1 MKEARF
7 IGQIHTV
14 TIMVFIKKISISLLV
29 LLFALS
35 GFSQD
40 GIFYE
45 NTYAGETS
53 ICAWKSTFLLEN
65 PGRGSQ
71 QVGTILF
78 TEELEHLGKE
88 AFVRGENH
96 NYVWVK
102 TRDGNTGWIEESF
115 IVRNGGVVVIM
126 ESAVIYDKPA
136 TLSSRTNS
144 FFGAGEI
151 AILSD
156 FREGWIRLTS
166 QYRERTGWIEGYNRI
181 SVEDAD
187 IETASLLAVAMEN
200 RNLNDRR
207 AQLRKISETRGRIS
221 PGMAAILDA
230 SINGTYATP
239 ATSAPTVSRPVSTQP
254 VKPATNTPDPW
265 QGGEDVFVDD
275 GTTGSPSVA
284 RDNSQTQGMVIKEV
298 IDMQT
303 GRSYQRVYETG
314 AIQPVV
320 NKKAKNIYY
329 AYHKTLPIGS
339 MVLLQVPGTDY
350 TVQLEI
356 IARLRENNPNVIGL
370 GPEVIEKVFGVNQ
383 AKNAPAATIS
393 YPKGGSL

>member
-1 MKEARF
+1 MPCIK
-7 IGQIHTV
+7 QIFT
-14 TIMVFIKKISISLLV
+14 SLLIV
-29 LLFALS
+29 LFSLT

-53 ICAWKSTFLLEN
+53 ICAWKSTLLLES
-65 PGRGSQ
+65 PGRGSR
-71 QVGTILF
+71 QVGTVLF
-78 TEELEHLGKE
+78 TEELQHLGKE

-96 NYVWVK
+96 NYIWVK
-102 TRDGNTGWIEESF
+102 TKDGNTGWVEESF
-115 IVRNGGVVVIM
+115 VVRNGGVVVIM

-166 QYRERTGWIEGYNRI
+166 QYKERNGWIEGYNRI

-187 IETASLLAVAMEN
+187 IETASLLANAMEN
-200 RNLNDRR
+200 RNASDRR
-207 AQLRKISETRGRIS
+207 SALRKISETRGRIS

-230 SINGTYATP
+230 AINGTYATTLTSPGQVP
-239 ATSAPTVSRPVSTQP
+239 ATQPAATQP
-254 VKPATNTPDPW
+254 AATPQARPLNTPDPW

-275 GTTGSPSVA
+275 GTTGGPNVT
-284 RDNSQTQGMVIKEV
+284 RDNSQTGLVIKEV

-314 AIQPVV
+314 SIQPVV

-350 TVQLEI
+350 TIQLEI

-370 GPEVIEKVFGVNQ
+370 GPEVIEKVFGVSQ